1 MKFVNS
7 ENTIPQ
13 LLIGSDENPQAGTIL
28 PLLPAMCQ
36 RITRAYAQMDE
47 YYRTRFPGHYPI
59 PLHNIG
65 FSMDE
70 SEVVSLLLRSV
81 DMNGKPLLTLPPVEL
96 ASYSQMFGLA
106 EARTIDNSGRKKK

>member
-1 MKFVNS
+1 
-7 ENTIPQ
+7 
-13 LLIGSDENPQAGTIL
+13 
-28 PLLPAMCQ
+28 MCQ

-47 YYRTRFPGHYPI
+47 YYRTRFPGRYPI

>member
-1 MKFVNS
+1 
-7 ENTIPQ
+7 
-13 LLIGSDENPQAGTIL
+13 
-28 PLLPAMCQ
+28 
-36 RITRAYAQMDE
+36 
-47 YYRTRFPGHYPI
+47 
-59 PLHNIG
+59 
-65 FSMDE
+65 MDE